1 MQEINNLKVQI
12 FDIIRQQEVLQAQT
26 NQLEQVKR
34 NLVTKLNELEKYQA
48 GIPIEQAN
56 AAEDRRWPRRI
67 KQRH

>member
-34 NLVTKLNELEKYQA
+34 ALVTKLTDLEKSQHNDENTE
-48 GIPIEQAN
+48 IL
-56 AAEDRRWPRRI
+56 ED
-67 KQRH
+67 